1 MSLGTKELVA
11 LSAILIS
18 GCGDAYKAAYPI
30 DLGQAESAISEKLS
44 IERSGDY
51 TLSLAFPHV
60 YERGDL
66 DAEDKFKNLIWRGK
80 DIRAARVWVSL
91 ANGEKILSEGEFLL
105 NGSDGVISITAR
117 GEEVSANTRVIDTLS
132 LPAGDYILKYRNVT
146 PDKDLGEIDSYI
158 VLFLDEPKI

>member
-1 MSLGTKELVA
+1 MALGTKEIVA

-18 GCGDAYKAAYPI
+18 GCGDSYKAAYPI
-30 DLGQAESAISEKLS
+30 DLGQSESAISEKLS

-66 DAEDKFKNLIWRGK
+66 EAEDTLKNLVWRGK
-80 DIRAARVWVSL
+80 DTRAAKVWVSL
-91 ANGEKILSEGEFLL
+91 ANGEQILSEGEFLL
-105 NGSDGVISITAR
+105 NGSDGVISINVR
-117 GEEVSANTRVIDTLS
+117 GKDVSANTRVIGTVNLEV
-132 LPAGDYILKYRNVT
+132 GEYFLKYRNVT
-146 PDKDLGEIDSYI
+146 PDDDLGKVESYI

>member
-1 MSLGTKELVA
+1 MSLGAKEFVA

-18 GCGDAYKAAYPI
+18 GCSDPYKATYPI
-30 DLGQAESAISEKLS
+30 DLGQAKSLISEKLN
-44 IERSGDY
+44 IKKSGDY

-66 DAEDKFKNLIWRGK
+66 EAEDRFKNLVWRGK

-91 ANGEKILSEGEFLL
+91 GNSKKILSEGEFLL
-105 NGSDGVISITAR
+105 NGSDGVISINVQ
-117 GEEVSANTRVIDTLS
+117 GNDVSANTRIIGTINLEVGEYL
-132 LPAGDYILKYRNVT
+132 LKYKNVT
-146 PDKDLGEIDSYI
+146 PDNDLGKIDSYI